1 MDYTEDRMPGFSWAF
16 HDTGKLRKRSN
27 LDKNKLG
34 GSLRVS
40 SWPLKSVPQIQPML
54 AFPTVQGLC
63 GALSEQM
70 VKSGTCRVDPW

>member
-1 MDYTEDRMPGFSWAF
+1 MPRSSWE
-16 HDTGKLRKRSN
+16 HGTGKLRKRSN
-27 LDKNKLG
+27 LDKNKLDE
-34 GSLRVS
+34 SLRDS
-40 SWPLKSVPQIQPML
+40 SLPVQSVLQIQPML